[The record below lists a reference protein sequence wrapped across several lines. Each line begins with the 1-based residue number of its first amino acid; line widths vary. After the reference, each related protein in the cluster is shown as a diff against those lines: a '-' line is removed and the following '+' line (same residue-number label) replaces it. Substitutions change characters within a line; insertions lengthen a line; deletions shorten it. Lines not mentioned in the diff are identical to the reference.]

1 MVARSRDAVLWIDA
15 GETWAKEPSKV
26 LAYLENDVSV
36 DSAARGVSHR
46 ETGRPAQT
54 LTGRTW
60 LGRFH
65 TVAGIDLRAR
75 LSGPDPVRRPPLV
88 ERSLEAL
95 NWTRS
100 PEVVPAQF
108 TSPIPAA
115 EAIPAPQPT
124 ARSVSVR
131 SRSNVPMQA
140 KSFPGTDPQ
149 ETILA
154 INSGVQI
161 IVRGIENVPAVQ
173 SGVVSIEADRV
184 VIWTTAL
191 AGLSFGGEAIQQ
203 AGGRWEFYLEG
214 NIIFREGDRV
224 IYADRMYYDANE
236 NRGTVLNAE
245 MLTPVPSYEGLV
257 RLKADVLQQL
267 DRQNFLAH
275 GGALT
280 SSRLGVPSYWFQS
293 ENRHVP
299 GHPTAA
305 DGSLHGQAAI
315 DPNTGDP
322 AVQHEL
328 QAKSHNNF
336 VYAGGWPLLYWPVMA
351 TDLTKPNYYV
361 DRVQLGSDRVFG
373 NQVRVDWD
381 AYQILGHSRTSRRD
395 EMVGIHGLAERAGF
409 RSGLEVQLRSTR
421 TCLGFPGPASGFLN
435 AWGIQEQG
443 FDDLGMDRLDL
454 IPEAE
459 LRGRIYG
466 QHRQM
471 LRDGYQFT
479 GELGVVSDINFLEQ
493 YYEAEWDQLKDQTT
507 GIDLKRYVGNRTWD
521 IAADVRIN
529 PWFTQTEWLPRFD
542 HFLLGQSLLSDRLT
556 WLAHSHVGYARLQIA
571 RASQR
576 GKPGAGRRFHL
587 PALGV
592 GQRCHTA
599 GSGRPTGRDAPGAG
613 LAPRSGPVQG
623 RSLRARRSRLLGN
636 HTRRAGSHSSLRPG
650 GGAGF
655 VALLASRSERAERV
669 VQSERIGSQGHT

>member
-1 MVARSRDAVLWIDA
+1 MTLSCAGVSVCDHGVPGSLRGEIDLPMADPQASISISAEQSQRWQEGEYVVWLLHGQCEIRQGDVVARSRDAVLWIDA

-36 DSAARGVSHR
+36 DTATRGVSHR
-46 ETGRPAQT
+46 ATGRPAQT

-65 TVAGIDLRAR
+65 TLAGIDLRAP
-75 LSGPDPVRRPPLV
+75 LSGPDPVSRPPLV

-95 NWTRS
+95 NWTQS

-124 ARSVSVR
+124 VRSVSVR

-161 IVRGIENVPAVQ
+161 VVRGIENVPAVQ

-267 DRQNFLAH
+267 DQTEFPRPWRRV
-275 GGALT
+275 T

-293 ENRHVP
+293 ETVTFQDIQRP
-299 GHPTAA
+299 RI
-305 DGSLHGQAAI
+305 GSLHG
-315 DPNTGDP
+315 TGGDRSDHGRSGRRARVAGQEP
-322 AVQHEL
+322 QQLRVCRGMARAVLARHG
-328 QAKSHNNF
+328 H
-336 VYAGGWPLLYWPVMA
+336 
-351 TDLTKPNYYV
+351 
-361 DRVQLGSDRVFG
+361 GSDQAHLLRG
-373 NQVRVDWD
+373 PRAAGERPGVRQSGPGRLGCLSDP
-381 AYQILGHSRTSRRD
+381 GHSRTARRD
-395 EMVGIHGLAERAGF
+395 EMVGVHGLAERAGF
-409 RSGLEVQLRSTR
+409 RPGLEFNYDRQRR
-421 TCLGFPGPASGFLN
+421 LGN
-435 AWGIQEQG
+435 
-443 FDDLGMDRLDL
+443 
-454 IPEAE
+454 
-459 LRGRIYG
+459 
-466 QHRQM
+466 
-471 LRDGYQFT
+471 
-479 GELGVVSDINFLEQ
+479 
-493 YYEAEWDQLKDQTT
+493 
-507 GIDLKRYVGNRTWD
+507 
-521 IAADVRIN
+521 
-529 PWFTQTEWLPRFD
+529 
-542 HFLLGQSLLSDRLT
+542 
-556 WLAHSHVGYARLQIA
+556 
-571 RASQR
+571 
-576 GKPGAGRRFHL
+576 PGAHL
-587 PALGV
+587 
-592 GQRCHTA
+592 
-599 GSGRPTGRDAPGAG
+599 
-613 LAPRSGPVQG
+613 
-623 RSLRARRSRLLGN
+623 
-636 HTRRAGSHSSLRPG
+636 
-650 GGAGF
+650 
-655 VALLASRSERAERV
+655 RV
-669 VQSERIGSQGHT
+669 P